1 MRSEAALWQFSAGG
15 KDVVVVVYVV
25 NITFENNISLSREA
39 REKSTIVLNLFGAM
53 RLGLYISLLGLT

>member
-15 KDVVVVVYVV
+15 KDVVVIVYVV
-25 NITFENNISLSREA
+25 NITFENNIALSREA